1 MMAPDPQAAR
11 RSAHHRPPRVRE
23 IIQSVEIDIPSAP
36 VAPRPAQIAPLGR
49 VLLITLLPS
58 LMPPVA
64 LGLAT
69 WALGLSS
76 TVIITSMALAGSL
89 GLAVVVTTLMSRR
102 DEQARVRAERN
113 EYEAKLAEYMAALRD
128 IDARCRE
135 LVARESGILERQFPK
150 QDQLSE
156 LVTRDRDLLW
166 ERRPGDDD
174 FLHVRLGTW
183 TRPSCIRFKR
193 TGSTDEHA
201 KAKELVERHRAI
213 PGAPLTIELTEGT
226 AKGLFGERYAVD
238 TTLGAI
244 VHQLAVRHA
253 PSEVR
258 LAVLSR
264 DEELCDS
271 AKWLPHAR
279 LESRRETTHLVGR
292 TGAEA
297 VHVLRAIAADVRTQ
311 GVSGPAATSY
321 VVIAD
326 GRDWDSLPGRL
337 ARWLGPVRDRVR
349 LVVAKDSFAELPG
362 DCDEV
367 IDLATVNGRLRRK
380 AEPQTP
386 PEFTLDEFDSRTLKA
401 SAVAITSLA
410 EHGDVVRSPIPR
422 TARLADILGLSSLT
436 PGEIA
441 ASWSRSREAF
451 RLAAP
456 IGIGPNDEV
465 VSIDLRRD
473 GPHGLIAGTTGS
485 GKSELLQSLVASLAV
500 KIPPDLLNFVLID
513 YKGGSAFREVADLP
527 QVVGVVTDLDERLAN
542 RALESLRAEMRRR
555 EHLLATTS
563 PAAANIIEY
572 QARRRDVPLAN
583 LVIIIDEFHRL
594 VTEQPDF
601 VEQMVRIAQ
610 QGRSLGV
617 HLLLSTQKPS
627 GVVTDQIRANTNLRI
642 ALRVTDDADSRDVLG
657 TAEAA
662 LIPRDL
668 PGRVYIRAGTDPL
681 RVCQAGR
688 ISGEVRRAGPTAP
701 VTATMFLEPVRSPI
715 VRRNGIAARLLPPI
729 EAEADDEEDNED
741 LVDERTLLVQAVREA
756 SRLARLPAQQS
767 PWRLPL
773 PTLVRIEDL
782 PAEGADTMSAVEA
795 VVGILDE
802 PELQSQRPFALSL
815 AAGHVCIAGSANTGK
830 TSALIAIA
838 QAFAGR
844 TGPDGLHI
852 YGLDFAGGDLEPLQ
866 ALPHCGGIAAQ
877 HEWPRVQWVIQA
889 LRDIVAERLAGRTPE
904 PRANLLVLVDNFT
917 GFWSALQDAESG
929 QEYVDDLVHLMDI
942 GRAVG
947 VTFVVSLE
955 RPDTMR
961 ANLLAMM
968 STRLALPMTDAEGYS
983 AFGLSRVAK
992 AGEPIRGR
1000 AWLAG
1005 RTPHE
1010 VQLGLPTELDAER
1023 TSRLAA
1029 TDGGPLQ
1036 IAPLPD
1042 SVTYASILGAL
1053 GDRAPDGV
1061 VLGLREGTRPLFV
1074 LPSDQSLI
1082 VVGPRRSG
1090 RSNALA
1096 VAARE
1101 ALRLGATRLFIANPR
1116 RSEALRALK
1125 GSVGGGGRYAE
1136 SPDDCAE
1143 LLRHVAETAQS
1154 LLEAFARGEP
1164 LTERWALVVDDAD
1177 VLDVP
1182 MDAAGVTESL
1192 VLRGV
1197 DVGAALYLSANS
1209 QALRAFYP
1217 AGLIRALLNQR
1228 AGILLAPSTSEDF
1241 DLLGAR
1247 GKPQLVPVG
1256 RGWWC
1261 EGGGKTAVQV
1271 ALG

>member
-1 MMAPDPQAAR
+1 MTTF
-11 RSAHHRPPRVRE
+11 HRPPRVRE
-23 IIQSVEIDIPSAP
+23 IVQTVELELPPAP
-36 VAPRPAQIAPLGR
+36 IAPRHARVAPLAR

-89 GLAVVVTTLMSRR
+89 GLAVVITTLMSRR
-102 DEQARVRAERN
+102 DEQARIRVEKD
-113 EYEAKLAEYMAALRD
+113 EYEAKLAHYLAELRGV
-128 IDARCRE
+128 DACCADV
-135 LVARESGILERQFPK
+135 VARESRILASQFPGLLAL
-150 QDQLSE
+150 DE
-156 LVTRDRDLLW
+156 LAVHRSPLLW
-166 ERRPGDDD
+166 VRRWGDDD
-174 FLHVRLGTW
+174 FLQVQVGTGS
-183 TRPSCIRFKR
+183 RASCITFKR
-193 TGSTDEHA
+193 GSTSEQHPA
-201 KAKELVERHRAI
+201 AEAI
-213 PGAPLTIELTEGT
+213 RQRYSEISPGPVTISLRPGSTM
-226 AKGLFGERYAVD
+226 GLHGQKSMVD
-238 TTLGAI
+238 DLAGSV
-244 VHQLAVRHA
+244 VHQLALQHA
-253 PSEVR
+253 PSDLR
-258 LAVLSR
+258 LAVFSR
-264 DEELCDS
+264 DERLCEW
-271 AKWLPHAR
+271 AKWLPHTR
-279 LESRRETTHLVGR
+279 LETRRETTHLVGR
-292 TGAEA
+292 TGVEA
-297 VHVLRAIAADVRTQ
+297 SLALRTVAQEIQSTQASGADM
-311 GVSGPAATSY
+311 PAF

-326 GRDWDSLPGRL
+326 GRDWESLPGRL
-337 ARWLGPVRDRVR
+337 RRWLTPVASAVSL
-349 LVVAKDSFAELPG
+349 LVVEERFEDLPG
-362 DCDEV
+362 NCDEV
-367 IDLATVNGRLRRK
+367 IELVGSSGRILRR
-380 AEPQTP
+380 AETATAPIFQP
-386 PEFTLDEFDSRTLKA
+386 MPFDHERART
-401 SAVAITSLA
+401 SALAITSLA
-410 EHGDVVRSPIPR
+410 EDGDVVRSPIPR
-422 TARLADILGLSSLT
+422 AARLADILGLSSLT

-456 IGIGPNDEV
+456 IGIGPNDDV

-715 VRRNGIAARLLPPI
+715 VRRNGIAARLLPPM

-741 LVDERTLLVQAVREA
+741 LVDERALLVQAVQEA

-773 PTLVRIEDL
+773 PTLVRIDDL
-782 PAEGADTMSAVEA
+782 PAQGADTMSVVEA
-795 VVGILDE
+795 VVGFLDE

-815 AAGHVCIAGSANTGK
+815 AAGHVCIAGSANSGK

-844 TGPDGLHI
+844 TGPVGLHI
-852 YGLDFAGGDLEPLQ
+852 YGLDFAGGDLNSLQ

-889 LRDIVAERLAGRTPE
+889 LRDIVAERLAGRAPE

-947 VTFVVSLE
+947 VTFVVALE

-992 AGEPIRGR
+992 AGEPISGR

-1010 VQLGLPTELDAER
+1010 VQLGLATELDAER
-1023 TSRLAA
+1023 TSHLAA
-1029 TDGGPLQ
+1029 TDGGPLP

-1192 VLRGV
+1192 VLRGA
-1197 DVGAALYLSANS
+1197 DVGATLCVAANA
-1209 QALRAFYP
+1209 QALRASYP
-1217 AGLIRALLNQR
+1217 TGLIRALLNQR
-1228 AGILLAPSTSEDF
+1228 AGVLLAPSTAEDF

-1247 GKPQLVPVG
+1247 GKPQPVPVG

-1271 ALG
+1271 AVQRDGASG